1 MTPQELIPNLLD
13 ISDEDQRR
21 TFLDDHRADLNL
33 KVIEELKAQADQWL
47 LRDTR
52 RALQIAE
59 VALEAASFLSDP
71 LALALARWAKGNALI
86 YLGKHEACLAL
97 YREAMALYAERGLS
111 LEVARLQ
118 TNAVFALTNLGRYEE
133 ALAQADSARA
143 ELERHGPTRYLAT
156 LEQNVGIAC
165 RHLGRYEQALAA
177 YERAQAIFQALDDP
191 VKVAEMQVNRSKVL
205 ENLDDFRQAM
215 ALLEKARPVFE
226 VHEQAVTVAR
236 TDLNIATLL
245 FRQGRYQE
253 ALEAYER
260 ARQGFATL
268 GNDVEVA
275 VVDLYRSSVHLALN
289 LFPEALELATQARR
303 ALAERGMARQVAL
316 ATARQ
321 AAAQRGLGEL
331 DEAGRLFEEARDI
344 WVETGAEVEAA
355 LLDLERA
362 ALWRVQGRPQK
373 ALLLAEASAEVFN
386 QRGMSV
392 RSGQARLLMAE
403 CQADLGQPAEAEKLY
418 QAVLEAPLSKELA
431 SLAYRAH
438 HGLGRIEERRE
449 RREAACRHYQQA
461 VTHIEAMQRDLR
473 VDEFKASFL
482 DDKLEVYQ
490 ALVHTLLAL
499 GRPEEAFEVV
509 ERAKSGVLLDFLTSL
524 DLHRLAPPSVPP
536 KACPEQGR
544 RVGGDEG
551 GARELWE
558 RLQALKEEW
567 HWHYRKIEGRAA
579 EGDPLRSSGMGS
591 WQALRRIEAE
601 SRETWW
607 ELQRRDHRYAALT
620 PAEGVSLAEVQEY
633 LDEDSL
639 LLEYFA
645 IGQQL
650 VAFLVS
656 REGLSVVTDF
666 PFSIQEVE
674 RSLAV
679 LELTLKGVGSLAPEY
694 VEEVLTPASREHLRW
709 LYRALLVPL
718 GDVISC
724 YGKLIIAPH
733 DALHYLPFHAL
744 HDGQR
749 YLIETHQVQ
758 YVPAAS
764 ILPFCHR
771 KEETRFLP
779 ALIMGYSDGGRL
791 PYVEGEVEAVAAC
804 VPRPRL
810 FTEDEATLSRLR
822 EQAGECGLLHLA
834 AHGVFRGDNP
844 LFSFLQL
851 ADEPL
856 RLLDVYGLKLR
867 ADLVTLSACETGM
880 SQLKGGDLIG
890 LCRGFFYAG
899 ASSLVVSLWRVDD
912 EATAELMTSFYRGL
926 VAGKATCAALR
937 EAQLEILSRYRH
949 PYYWAPF
956 VLVGV

>member
-1 MTPQELIPNLLD
+1 MIANLLD

-59 VALEAASFLSDP
+59 VALEAASFLSDS

-118 TNAVFALTNLGRYEE
+118 TNAIFALTNLGRYEE

-165 RHLGRYEQALAA
+165 RHLGRYEQALVA

-226 VHEQAVTVAR
+226 VHHQAVTVAR
-236 TDLNIATLL
+236 TDLNVATLL

-289 LFPEALELATQARR
+289 LFPEALELAIQARR
-303 ALAERGMARQVAL
+303 PLAERGMARQVAL

-321 AAAQRGLGEL
+321 AAAQRGMGEL
-331 DEAGRLFEEARDI
+331 DEAGRLFEQARDI

-362 ALWRVQGRPQK
+362 ALWRVQGRPHEACPEGPPELDEGRSRR

-392 RSGQARLLMAE
+392 RSAQARLLMAE
-403 CQADLGQPAEAEKLY
+403 CQADLGRLVEAESLY
-418 QAVLEAPLSKELA
+418 QAVLEAPFSKELA

-524 DLHRLAPPSVPP
+524 DLHRLAPPSPP
-536 KACPEQGR
+536 PDL
-544 RVGGDEG
+544 GGMKG
-551 GARELWE
+551 GTQELWE

-579 EGDPLRSSGMGS
+579 EGD
-591 WQALRRIEAE
+591 
-601 SRETWW
+601 
-607 ELQRRDHRYAALT
+607 
-620 PAEGVSLAEVQEY
+620 
-633 LDEDSL
+633 
-639 LLEYFA
+639 
-645 IGQQL
+645 
-650 VAFLVS
+650 
-656 REGLSVVTDF
+656 
-666 PFSIQEVE
+666 
-674 RSLAV
+674 
-679 LELTLKGVGSLAPEY
+679 
-694 VEEVLTPASREHLRW
+694 
-709 LYRALLVPL
+709 
-718 GDVISC
+718 
-724 YGKLIIAPH
+724 
-733 DALHYLPFHAL
+733 
-744 HDGQR
+744 
-749 YLIETHQVQ
+749 
-758 YVPAAS
+758 
-764 ILPFCHR
+764 
-771 KEETRFLP
+771 
-779 ALIMGYSDGGRL
+779 
-791 PYVEGEVEAVAAC
+791 
-804 VPRPRL
+804 
-810 FTEDEATLSRLR
+810 
-822 EQAGECGLLHLA
+822 
-834 AHGVFRGDNP
+834 
-844 LFSFLQL
+844 
-851 ADEPL
+851 
-856 RLLDVYGLKLR
+856 
-867 ADLVTLSACETGM
+867 
-880 SQLKGGDLIG
+880 
-890 LCRGFFYAG
+890 
-899 ASSLVVSLWRVDD
+899 
-912 EATAELMTSFYRGL
+912 
-926 VAGKATCAALR
+926 
-937 EAQLEILSRYRH
+937 
-949 PYYWAPF
+949 
-956 VLVGV
+956 